1 MKNATSSS
9 LRILP
14 AALCLMFALL
24 ATNVKAQTLYWDING
39 ATDGAGGPT
48 PSGSWEDPSWTT
60 DSTGNLATRSW
71 VEGDFPVFS
80 AGTDATGAYTIT
92 ASPDRTLAGMQVAT
106 GTVTRSEEHT
116 SE

>member
-14 AALCLMFALL
+14 AALCLVFALL

-48 PSGSWEDPSWTT
+48 PNGNWEDAFWST
-60 DSTGNLATRSW
+60 DSTGNLDTGSW
-71 VEGDFPVFS
+71 VEGQFPVFS
-80 AGTDATGAYTIT
+80 AGTDATGSYTIT
-92 ASPDRTLAGMQVAT
+92 ATSDHTIAGMQVLT
-106 GTVTRSEEHT
+106 GI
-116 SE
+116 